1 MRVKTNGRNS
11 AAHRY
16 AICGELNLCNC
27 AVMCSPRQF
36 LICWTHSCVQSSTP
50 NTSQDDIHADAET
63 AAPASAAESTA
74 LPSHPENA
82 TVGVISLDEID
93 EDDPFHDDV
102 TLGLAD
108 GTAAERLDSRRAR
121 MERLEEKRLQDEEK
135 QHAMNNPFG
144 QVVA

>member
-1 MRVKTNGRNS
+1 M
-11 AAHRY
+11 
-16 AICGELNLCNC
+16 
-27 AVMCSPRQF
+27 
-36 LICWTHSCVQSSTP
+36 
-50 NTSQDDIHADAET
+50 
-63 AAPASAAESTA
+63 
-74 LPSHPENA
+74 PSHPENA

-135 QHAMNNPFG
+135 QHVMNNPFG